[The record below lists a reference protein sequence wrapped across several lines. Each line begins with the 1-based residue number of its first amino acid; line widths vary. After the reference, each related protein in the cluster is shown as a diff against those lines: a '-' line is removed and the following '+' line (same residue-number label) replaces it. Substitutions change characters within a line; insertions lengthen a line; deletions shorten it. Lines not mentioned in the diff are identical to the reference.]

1 MKDLFRFGLEYI
13 GNPVIEKYEFV
24 LPAKTIYISDVKARI
39 TEICKKHGFSYK
51 DMNNMLIVLDEAC
64 SNLVRH
70 AYKEKEGDMRFEIE
84 IRKKGMYLKLKDK
97 GTPFDW
103 KNFKTPNLNHYVNIG
118 KKGGL
123 GVWIIRKLTDKSD
136 YYSDADGN
144 TLFLVKYHS
153 KPALINRIMAFITT
167 SKGIKEKFA
176 VATTMFILLLVGGI
190 YFYFYKNEQDV
201 LKEKFLKSARETLVN
216 VARTAKDKLVSKDY
230 LPLIKLLADMKKTN
244 PSYQEIFV
252 IDGETNMVVAHSDP
266 KKMYT
271 EFEGKTVSD
280 PAKELYGVSFVK
292 IPVNE
297 GKGYIYRLEENVK
310 FMNRDVGRAVLIV
323 NEKGF
328 LNAIKSKN
336 SWQAY
341 IIITG
346 IIIAISALGI
356 YLLLGLIIKPLM
368 ALKDGVVAIGEGRLD
383 HRIELDGADEFTE
396 IANAFNDMAVKFKG
410 AQEAVIEQEK
420 VQKEIQVAKEIQ
432 QTLLPRDEDV
442 NDTVASGGFDI
453 ASLYRSAKEVG
464 GDYYDILKVSPG
476 FMGIIVAD
484 VSGKGVPGA
493 LVMTITRTVV
503 RLISQKNKSSKN
515 VLVKVN
521 NVVKEDMKKG
531 MFVTAFYLVL
541 DSVKRRIT
549 FSCAGHDPLLLYR
562 AKEDKVYWIKPKG
575 FPLGISLPDD
585 ELFKKI
591 MTEES
596 LKLQK
601 DDLLLVYTDGV
612 TEAMNGMREQWGEKR
627 FVETVK
633 KYGRLPAKE
642 FIDMLDQELRNF
654 TQGYP
659 QNDDITLV
667 AIKEKKTE
675 SVMLKKY
682 EKQIQKLREK
692 GMKDRDIEEKLGVN
706 IANVKAALAE
716 GKKKKEDIKFLT
728 FEEKK
733 ALMNLIVKS
742 PEANVKAYTGE
753 LMKQF
758 NKKIDEK
765 LVVNELKRVNLMT
778 LASRKKYAAER
789 S

>member
-1 MKDLFRFGLEYI
+1 MSGSLMWKLEYFR
-13 GNPVIEKYEFV
+13 NPVLEKYEFV
-24 LPAKTIYISDVKARI
+24 LPAKTIYVSDVKSRI
-39 TEICKKHGFSYK
+39 TEICRKHGFSYK

-64 SNLVRH
+64 SNLIRH

-84 IRKKGMYLKLKDK
+84 IRKKGMYLKLMDR

-103 KNFKTPNLNHYVNIG
+103 KNFRTPNLNHYVNIG

-136 YYSDADGN
+136 YFTGPEGN

-153 KPALINRIMAFITT
+153 KPALINRLMAFV
-167 SKGIKEKFA
+167 SSSQGIKEKFA
-176 VATTMFILLLVGGI
+176 LATTMFILLLVGGI
-190 YFYFYKNEQDV
+190 YLYFYKSEQDV
-201 LKEKFLKSARETLVN
+201 LKGKFMKSADETVIN
-216 VARTAKDKLVSKDY
+216 VAKTSKDKLVSRDY
-230 LPLIKLLADMKKTN
+230 IPLIKLLGDMKKSN
-244 PSYQEIFV
+244 PLYREIFV
-252 IDGETNMVVAHSDP
+252 IDEQTNLVVAHSDP
-266 KKMYT
+266 SKMYT
-271 EFEGKTVSD
+271 DFEGKTISD
-280 PAKELYGVSFVK
+280 PEIVVHGVKAVK
-292 IPVNE
+292 TRLQE
-297 GKGYIYRLEENVK
+297 KKGFLYRLEEPVN
-310 FMNRDVGRAVLIV
+310 FLNTRVGRAVLIV
-323 NEKGF
+323 SDEGLRKAGS
-328 LNAIKSKN
+328 SKN

-341 IIITG
+341 AVMTLIIITL
-346 IIIAISALGI
+346 SALGI
-356 YLLLGLIIKPLM
+356 YMLLGLIIKPLM
-368 ALKDGVVAIGEGRLD
+368 ALKDGVMAIGEGRLD
-383 HRIELDGADEFTE
+383 HKIELDGADEFTE
-396 IANAFNDMAVKFKG
+396 IANAFNDMAIKFKG

-442 NDTVASGGFDI
+442 KDVVASGGFDI

-476 FMGIIVAD
+476 FMGVIVAD

-503 RLISQKNKSSKN
+503 RLISQKNRSSKN

-585 ELFKKI
+585 ELFRKI
-591 MTEES
+591 MAEEN

-612 TEAMNGMREQWGEKR
+612 TEAMNGQREQWGEKR

-633 KYGRLPAKE
+633 KYGKLPAKE
-642 FIDMLDQELRNF
+642 FVDMLDADLKNF

-675 SVMLKKY
+675 AVMLKKY
-682 EKQIQKLREK
+682 EKQIKKLREQ
-692 GMKDRDIEEKLGVN
+692 GMKDRDIEEQIGVN
-706 IANVKAALAE
+706 IANVKAARAE
-716 GKKKKEDIKFLT
+716 GKKKKEAMKFLT

-733 ALMNLIVKS
+733 ALMQLVIKS
-742 PEANVKAYTGE
+742 PEAHVKLYTQE

-758 NKKIDEK
+758 DKKIDEK
-765 LVVNELKRVNLMT
+765 LVINELKRVNLST
-778 LASRKKYAAER
+778 FAARKKYASER
-789 S
+789 A